1 LPALEPELES
11 AEPRAIHTPKISM
24 HSFIQFTGDF
34 SSFSPLSLTS
44 TLDIQGGTVQ
54 IFGNPLLVGNS
65 SAGAARV
72 VNLQITNG
80 ATLSASAGATIVS
93 GGTLAVA
100 ADFVL
105 NSSLTANGGK
115 IRPLADTTF
124 PSDTT
129 LARGGVILDSNGF
142 SSTFSGVGALT
153 KIGSGTCG
161 YLHKSE

>member
-1 LPALEPELES
+1 
-11 AEPRAIHTPKISM
+11 M
-24 HSFIQFTGDF
+24 HCFIQFTSDF

-54 IFGNPLLVGNS
+54 IFGNPLIVGNS

-72 VNLQITNG
+72 VVQL
-80 ATLSASAGATIVS
+80 LVSAFAGATIVS
-93 GGTLAVA
+93 GGTLAVG

-105 NSSLTANGGK
+105 NSPPTANGGK

-124 PSDTT
+124 PNDTT

-142 SSTFSGVGALT
+142 SSTFSGAFSGVGALT
-153 KIGSGTCG
+153 KIDGILSGLPAAQWSFRWG
-161 YLHKSE
+161 

>member
-1 LPALEPELES
+1 
-11 AEPRAIHTPKISM
+11 M
-24 HSFIQFTGDF
+24 HCFIQFTGDF

-72 VNLQITNG
+72 VNLQITND
-80 ATLSASAGATIVS
+80 LSASAGATIVS
-93 GGTLAVA
+93 GGTLAAA

-105 NSSLTANGGK
+105 NSPLTANGSK

-124 PSDTT
+124 PNDTT
-129 LARGGVILDSNGF
+129 LARGGVIRYSRFERL
-142 SSTFSGVGALT
+142 
-153 KIGSGTCG
+153 
-161 YLHKSE
+161 